1 MGLGLG
7 LGVACAWQCMAMHI
21 ARMSQAALSE
31 QALRNHLRDDE
42 VRKALLVPVRYS
54 RRLLGALSA
63 DVAAGRLAFCEAR
76 APSLCAQQR
85 GWCRQQGMRA
95 LRPDLFSAKLFGC
108 CFDVSEELLRAKRRW
123 ACE

>member
-1 MGLGLG
+1 MG

-21 ARMSQAALSE
+21 ARMTMSHAALPE

-95 LRPDLFSAKLFGC
+95 LRPDLFSAKLFSC
-108 CFDVSEELLRAKRRW
+108 CFDVSEELLRAKRR
-123 ACE
+123 